1 MTSASDVCYAVSAL
15 LESPIPAA
23 LDAAR
28 EAANRE
34 HNGSSSSSSPDD
46 PRTETAIIR
55 SRRRQQQRQQDAFD
69 QACFLAAY
77 DALGNTPSP
86 GTTLSGRSRSSS
98 RMNAGSID
106 TGIQWAFS
114 LQRFLMG
121 TAVGLVQ
128 RNAITRLRHFRY
140 AYITCTSQAA
150 NGNGAGRNQ
159 AANPQDTGSGG
170 GNNAANGDTEYH
182 VLAKPLA
189 LTRLAH
195 YLMDMH
201 RANGQWVGEKN
212 ARPLVLLAEQPATD
226 TYLVV
231 GYEMSET
238 QGVLLKNKFGQHFQ
252 LVAQTMA
259 SSNVDDE
266 GRADDGDDMEEPR
279 AKAVARLESFDSHV
293 VEVAS
298 SHAQRFLEQLHYI
311 MDSI

>member
-1 MTSASDVCYAVSAL
+1 MDELEYTSFARVTGFSSMTSASDVCYAVSAL
-15 LESPIPAA
+15 LECPIPAA
-23 LDAAR
+23 TDAAR
-28 EAANRE
+28 AAGRRRPD
-34 HNGSSSSSSPDD
+34 GTSP
-46 PRTETAIIR
+46 TN
-55 SRRRQQQRQQDAFD
+55 RRQQQQEAFD

-86 GTTLSGRSRSSS
+86 GTTLTGRSAGS
-98 RMNAGSID
+98 RANAGSID
-106 TGIQWAFS
+106 AGIRWAFS

-128 RNAITRLRHFRY
+128 RNAITKLRHFRY
-140 AYITCTSQAA
+140 AYITCTSQSP
-150 NGNGAGRNQ
+150 NGSGGGGGSGRNP
-159 AANPQDTGSGG
+159 AANPQDTSGR
-170 GNNAANGDTEYH
+170 GNSDSGDSEYH

-201 RANGQWVGEKN
+201 RANGKWIGERN
-212 ARPLVLLAEQPATD
+212 ARPLVLLAEQPATN

-238 QGVLLKNKFGQHFQ
+238 QGLLLKNKFGQHFS

-259 SSNVDDE
+259 SNTNDE
-266 GRADDGDDMEEPR
+266 TGNDENMEEPH
-279 AKAVARLESFDSHV
+279 ATAVARLESFDSHV
-293 VEVAS
+293 VEVAA

-311 MDSI
+311 MDSV